1 MSLAAFVPPKSVVSS
16 RGGDVEVRG
25 LTLDDIAVLMRNH
38 LDDVNALVELFERNA
53 GAPTT
58 DNLVSQIV
66 TNAVSLIREAPG
78 LVAMMIAMA
87 ADEPDSVDNARA
99 MSMSLQVKVIKA
111 IAELTFEEAGG
122 PKNFIE
128 SLMMLLKGMTRPSLT
143 ETGSPT

>member
-1 MSLAAFVPPKSVVSS
+1 MSLTDFAPPKTVVHS

-25 LTLDDIAVLMRNH
+25 LTLDDIAVLMRDH

-53 GAPTT
+53 GTPTA
-58 DNLVSQIV
+58 DNMVSQIV

-87 ADEPDSVDNARA
+87 CDEPDAVDNARS

-128 SLMMLLKGMTRPSLT
+128 SLMMLLRGMLRPAPT
-143 ETGSPT
+143 ETGSLT